1 MTTAGPAEGHPDPAR
16 TPLASRRWTQWKRQ
30 VAARFA
36 VLGVA
41 YLSWVGLY
49 LILVSYHWG
58 DASSG
63 GPGVPTT
70 PPTTM
75 YQGSPG
81 LARTLLACV
90 AAAFVIET
98 ASVLWRVARHSHR
111 VGVTGLVVAIAGGAI
126 SLLGFMTIGIF
137 IAPFAGLCTVL
148 ALPIGSRSQMRPG
161 TAGNV
166 PPGWYAD
173 PKGWPQWRYW
183 DGYAWTSFL
192 ATTDEGVVTS
202 PR

>member
-1 MTTAGPAEGHPDPAR
+1 VTTAGPGDERTDPAG
-16 TPLASRRWTQWKRQ
+16 TLLASRRWTQWKKQ
-30 VAARFA
+30 VAVRFA
-36 VLGVA
+36 LLVVA
-41 YLSWVGLY
+41 YLSWFGLY
-49 LILVSYHWG
+49 LIMVSYHWG

-63 GPGVPTT
+63 GPGVPAT

-81 LARTLLACV
+81 LARTLLAGV
-90 AAAFVIET
+90 AVAFVIET

-126 SLLGFMTIGIF
+126 SLLGFMTIGIY
-137 IAPFAGLCTVL
+137 IAPFAAICTFL
-148 ALPIGSRSQMRPG
+148 ALPIGGGSEVP
-161 TAGNV
+161 AGAAGDV

-173 PKGWPQWRYW
+173 PKGCRQWRYW
-183 DGYAWTSFL
+183 DGHAWTGFL

-202 PR
+202 PG

>member
-1 MTTAGPAEGHPDPAR
+1 MTTAGPAEGCPDPAR
-16 TPLASRRWTQWKRQ
+16 RLLAWRRAQWQKQ

-36 VLGVA
+36 ILVVA
-41 YLSWVGLY
+41 YLSWLGLY
-49 LILVSYHWG
+49 IILVSYHWG

-63 GPGVPTT
+63 GPGAPAT

-126 SLLGFMTIGIF
+126 SLLGFMTIGVF

-148 ALPIGSRSQMRPG
+148 ALPIGNGSQPG

-173 PKGWPQWRYW
+173 PKGWRQWRYW

-192 ATTDEGVVTS
+192 VTTDEGVVTS

>member
-1 MTTAGPAEGHPDPAR
+1 MTAAGPAGVRPDPAGTR
-16 TPLASRRWTQWKRQ
+16 LASRRWTQWQRQ

-36 VLGVA
+36 ILAVA
-41 YLSWVGLY
+41 YVSWFGLY
-49 LILVSYHWG
+49 IILVSYHWG
-58 DASSG
+58 DTSSG

-81 LARTLLACV
+81 LARTLLVCV
-90 AAAFVIET
+90 AVAFVIET

-148 ALPIGSRSQMRPG
+148 ALPIAGTSQMRPG
-161 TAGNV
+161 TAENV

-173 PKGWPQWRYW
+173 PKGCRRWRYW
-183 DGYAWTSFL
+183 DGYAWTRFL

>member
-1 MTTAGPAEGHPDPAR
+1 VTTAGPAEGCPDPER
-16 TPLASRRWTQWKRQ
+16 RLLAWRRTQWQKQ

-36 VLGVA
+36 ILVVA
-41 YLSWVGLY
+41 YLSWLGLY
-49 LILVSYHWG
+49 IILVSYHWG

-63 GPGVPTT
+63 GPGAPAT

-148 ALPIGSRSQMRPG
+148 ALPIGNGSQPG

-173 PKGWPQWRYW
+173 PKGWRQWRYW